1 MSRPLP
7 RYTEATVKADPL
19 ELALAQ
25 RQAKEDHARQMVAA
39 GRTPD
44 ADPQDLRGIPCIARG
59 VGGATRGSSPHL
71 VDYDRA
77 RQRTQSLMD
86 NQGAAQVVRL
96 TPLL

>member
-7 RYTEATVKADPL
+7 RYLEPGVLTDPI
-19 ELALAQ
+19 ELGLAQ
-25 RQAKEDHARQMVAA
+25 RAAQETAAREAVAA